1 MLQNIRDKTGSKL
14 AFLIMLPLLVIF
26 AFFGINSYFVASVD
40 NSVAKVGK
48 LEISE
53 TKYRTRLQQQRNQMQ
68 QMFGESYNARM
79 TDTPEFKRN
88 VLDRLIDEELM
99 LAAAENAGMTVSAT
113 RLRDEIK
120 KNVPAAFLGDKFD
133 PEVYAQILSNA
144 SYTPQMFEELLVKGA
159 ITSQLE
165 QRVFSDVSI
174 TDADAKR
181 YLALNN
187 ETRDFRYVLLNRPTL
202 AADAVSEDEI
212 KKYFDSHK
220 ADFNNEETVAIEY
233 VELNQAN
240 MPLPSAPDEATLL
253 DTYQREVTRF
263 GTVEGRLT
271 SHILVQV
278 AESASADDVKKAQD
292 KANALLAEIR
302 GGKDFAE
309 VAKSGSDDIG
319 SKEAGG
325 DLGYIERPDPNSPMQ
340 VFEPAFI
347 DALFGLEVG
356 KVSEPVKTAQG
367 FHLIQLRE
375 IRPAAI
381 KPFEEVRSQL
391 EQEAI
396 QQARDDEFADLEGAM
411 LDAAAVAVGTLD
423 EVAKAVKGTVQQVP
437 AFPKGMAFGVAS
449 NPDVQEFVFSDTG
462 KSEGAVSDV
471 IELSPTQMVV
481 VRVTDYKPK
490 SAKTLDEARS
500 EIVVKLTQ
508 EKTDAKAKEEADA
521 AFKRL
526 QAGEAL
532 DAIATSV
539 GATVADATAV
549 GRQSV
554 AHDASM
560 VKEVFKLAKPA
571 AADKPVTALS
581 KLADGRYG
589 LVVLTAVKPGDVA
602 TVDQATLDSTKESLK
617 GQLGSTDAQ
626 AFRAALR
633 DGIEITI
640 DETKL

>member
-40 NSVAKVGK
+40 DSIAKAGK
-48 LEISE
+48 IEISDA
-53 TKYRTRLQQQRNQMQ
+53 KYRTRLQQQRNQMQ
-68 QMFGESYNARM
+68 RMFGESYNVRM

-88 VLDRLIDEELM
+88 VLDRLIDEELL
-99 LAAAENAGMTVSAT
+99 LAAAEGAGMTVSAT

-120 KNVPAAFLGDKFD
+120 KNVPDAFIGDKFD
-133 PEVYAQILSNA
+133 PELYAQILSNA
-144 SYTPQMFEELLVKGA
+144 SYTPQMFEELLAKGA
-159 ITSQLE
+159 ITSQVE
-165 QRVFSDVSI
+165 QRVFSDVVI

-212 KKYFDSHK
+212 KKYFESHK

-240 MPLPSAPDEATLL
+240 QPTPSAPDEATLRA
-253 DTYQREVTRF
+253 TYQRELGRF
-263 GTVEGRLT
+263 RTFEGRLA

-292 KANALLAEIR
+292 KASALLAEIR
-302 GGKDFAE
+302 AGKDFAE
-309 VAKSGSDDIG
+309 VAKTGSDDIG

-325 DLGYIERPDPNSPMQ
+325 DLGYIERPDPNSQMQ
-340 VFEPAFI
+340 IFEPAFI
-347 DALFGLEVG
+347 DALFALEAG
-356 KVSEPVKTAQG
+356 KVSEPVKTGQG

-375 IRPAAI
+375 IRPAAV
-381 KPFEEVRSQL
+381 KSFEEVRSQL

-396 QQARDDEFADLEGAM
+396 QQTREQEFADLEGAM
-411 LDAAAVAVGTLD
+411 LDSAAVAVGTLE
-423 EVAKAVKGTVQQVP
+423 EVAKAVKGTIQQIP
-437 AFPKGMAFGVAS
+437 PFQKGMAFGVAS
-449 NPDVQEFVFSDTG
+449 NPDVQEFVFSDDG
-462 KSEGAVSDV
+462 KLEGAVSDV
-471 IELSPTQMVV
+471 IELSPTQMAV

-490 SAKTLDEARS
+490 APKSFDEARS
-500 EIVVKLTQ
+500 EIVAKLTQ

-526 QAGEAL
+526 NDGEAL

-539 GATVADATAV
+539 GATVADAAAV

-554 AHDASM
+554 AHDASL
-560 VKEVFKLAKPA
+560 VKEVFKLAEPA
-571 AADKPVTALS
+571 AADKPVKALS
-581 KLADGRYG
+581 KLADGRFG
-589 LVVLTAVKPGDVA
+589 LVVLTAVKAGDVA
-602 TVDQATLDSTKESLK
+602 SVDQATLDSTKATLK
-617 GQLGSTDAQ
+617 GQLGASEAE

-640 DETKL
+640 DEAKL

>member
-40 NSVAKVGK
+40 DSVAKAGDV
-48 LEISE
+48 EI
-53 TKYRTRLQQQRNQMQ
+53 TQAKYRNRLQQQRNQMQ

-88 VLDRLIDEELM
+88 VLDRLIDEEL
-99 LAAAENAGMTVSAT
+99 LLQAGQNAGMTVSAT

-120 KNVPAAFLGDKFD
+120 KNVPAAFVGDKFD
-133 PEVYAQILSNA
+133 PELYASILRNA
-144 SYTPQMFEELLVKGA
+144 EYTPQMFEELLRAGA
-159 ITSQLE
+159 ITSHIE
-165 QRVFSDVSI
+165 GRVFSGVAA
-174 TDADAKR
+174 TDAEVKR
-181 YLALNN
+181 YLTLNN
-187 ETRDFRYVLLNRPTL
+187 QTRDFRYVLLNRPVL
-202 AADAVSEDEI
+202 PADAVKDDEI
-212 KKYFDSHK
+212 QKYFDSHK

-240 MPLPSAPDEATLL
+240 LPMPAAPDEATLR
-253 DTYQREVTRF
+253 DTYQRELSRF
-263 GTVEGRLT
+263 GTVEARLA

-278 AESASADDVKKAQD
+278 AETASADEVKTAQD

-302 GGKDFAE
+302 AGKDFAE
-309 VAKSGSDDIG
+309 VAKASSEDIG
-319 SKEAGG
+319 SKDAGG
-325 DLGYIERPDPNSPMQ
+325 DLGFIERPAPGAAMQ
-340 VFEPAFI
+340 LFEPAFI
-347 DALFGLEVG
+347 DSLFGLEVG

-375 IRPAAI
+375 VRPAAV
-381 KPFEEVRSQL
+381 KSFEEVRSQL

-396 QQARDDEFADLEGAM
+396 QQTREEEFADLESAM
-411 LDAAAVAVGTLD
+411 LDSAAVAVGALD
-423 EVAKAVKGTVQQVP
+423 EVAKAVKGTVQQIP

-449 NPDVQEFVFSDTG
+449 NPDVQEFVFSEEG
-462 KSEGAVSDV
+462 KAEGAVSDV
-471 IELSPTQMVV
+471 IELSPTHMVV

-490 SAKTLDEARS
+490 TPKTLDEARS
-500 EIVVKLTQ
+500 EIVAKLTQ

-526 QAGEAL
+526 TGGETL
-532 DAIATSV
+532 DAVATSV
-539 GATVADATAV
+539 NATATVADAV

-554 AHDASM
+554 AHDASL
-560 VKEVFKLAKPA
+560 VKEVFKLARPA
-571 AADKPVTALS
+571 AADKPTRSLS
-581 KLADGRYG
+581 KLADGRYA
-589 LVVLTAVKPGDVA
+589 LVELTAVKDGDLA
-602 TVDQATLDSTKESLK
+602 SIDQATQDSTKEQLK
-617 GQLGSTDAQ
+617 GQIGTADMQ

-633 DGIEITI
+633 AGIEVTI